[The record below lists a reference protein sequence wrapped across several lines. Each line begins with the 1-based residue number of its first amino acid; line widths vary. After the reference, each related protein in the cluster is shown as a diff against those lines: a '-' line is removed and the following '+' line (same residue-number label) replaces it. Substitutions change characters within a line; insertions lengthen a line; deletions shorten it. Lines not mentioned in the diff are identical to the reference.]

1 MSFAVI
7 NKEKTSSNK
16 VFILM
21 ADDNFIPS
29 GTRRK
34 AQRERQRSIL
44 VTPDDTTNTVQ
55 VEAASEPET
64 SPAED
69 STEENTHKVDNLLTD
84 KNFKYP
90 QDVGENPEQPHSVI
104 FYINARERSSVGS
117 AAALERDL
125 DNLSGGF
132 AGWAKADSKRKE
144 QVGDENRATGE
155 QVDILG
161 SLFKAAGVYAGFK
174 AGSAAANFLT
184 AGSSSQ
190 AANLVSGAIGG
201 YFGAEISE
209 NIGEV
214 VLQAND
220 TVRLLNTI
228 QMHIPAPPTVS
239 YGAKWNNTNLGAFG
253 GAIAGGKVQMPE
265 NKDDL
270 ASVIKN
276 TLAGNN
282 STANAMARGIIQGA
296 ANLPSQLGGGS
307 FGDVFDVTTKTTLNP
322 FREQLFE
329 QMDFRSF
336 AFNYVFAPKNET
348 EFENVMQ
355 IIQLFKYHMHPELAE
370 GKTIMIYPSEFNI
383 EYMYK
388 DERNTYINQISSC
401 ALTNM
406 DVSYGGADFTTFQLK
421 PGAPSQISMRLQFT
435 ELEMLVRK
443 DGGITDDYH
452 ASR

>member
-1 MSFAVI
+1 MSI
-7 NKEKTSSNK
+7 WDTIRDGWSSSNK
-16 VFILM
+16 IYAAGVYYR
-21 ADDNFIPS
+21 D
-29 GTRRK
+29 G
-34 AQRERQRSIL
+34 
-44 VTPDDTTNTVQ
+44 DTETGDALLAEAGVATDGP
-55 VEAASEPET
+55 VESVATTAEPET
-64 SPAED
+64 SPAEE

-90 QDVGENPEQPHSVI
+90 QDVGENPQQPHSVI

-117 AAALERDL
+117 AELELREALDGMGFNDWAAA
-125 DNLSGGF
+125 S
-132 AGWAKADSKRKE
+132 AKKYE
-144 QVGDENRATGE
+144 QTSNENRATGE
-155 QVDILG
+155 QIDILND
-161 SLFKAAGVYAGFK
+161 LFKAAGVFAGFK
-174 AGSAAANFLT
+174 AGSAFANFIT
-184 AGSSSQ
+184 AGSASTG
-190 AANLVSGAIGG
+190 AKVVSGAAGAV
-201 YFGAEISE
+201 FGAEFAE
-209 NIGEV
+209 NIGDN

-239 YGAKWNNTNLGAFG
+239 YGAKWNNTSLGAFG
-253 GAIAGGKVQMPE
+253 GAIASGKVEMPQSKE
-265 NKDDL
+265 DI
-270 ASVIKN
+270 AGIIKN

-282 STANAMARGIIQGA
+282 DTANAMARGIIQGA

-336 AFNYVFAPKNET
+336 AFNYVFAPKNDA
-348 EFENVMQ
+348 EFENVMN
-355 IIQLFKYHMHPELAE
+355 IIQIFKYHMHPELAE

-383 EYMYK
+383 EYMYN
-388 DERNTYINQISSC
+388 DTRNTYINQISSC

-406 DVSYGGADFTTFQLK
+406 DVSYGGADFTTFKNK
-421 PGAPSQISMRLQFT
+421 PGAPAQISMRLQFT

-443 DGGITDDYH
+443 EGGITDDYH